1 MHPKAYKLRRIAFSV
16 ATLLSAAP
24 ACAIDGAQVTRLTP
38 ERIEVSWTDGD
49 PVDLYV
55 SAAPDAEP
63 GEWRLVESE
72 DRDGHFEFGSSRKE
86 RVYFLLRDRGDQST
100 LKVAERELPL
110 EHSSNF
116 RDLGGYPAADGRH
129 VRWGRVYRS
138 GASALLSDA
147 DVDAVD
153 HLGVTALVDLR
164 STEERSLAPTRLT
177 GIPYRATDYSMRPLV
192 AQLSDP
198 QLSRPVIM
206 ERLYR
211 EWPLSLAAQFREV
224 FEQLL
229 ASPGPVLYNCSAGQD
244 RTGVATALVLSAL
257 GVPRQVVLE
266 DYLLSTQLRRPE
278 NELPHIDPTE
288 HADDPVALFFA
299 RSQDQPGARKP
310 QPLVDA
316 QGRPWLAAT
325 FAEIE
330 LRWGSVEGYLDQ
342 VLGVDAAD
350 IETLRKRYLE

>member
-16 ATLLSAAP
+16 ATLLSAAR
-24 ACAIDGAQVTRLTP
+24 ACAIDAAQVTRLTP

-63 GEWRLVESE
+63 GEWRLLESE
-72 DRDGHFEFGSSRKE
+72 DHDGHFEFGSSRKE
-86 RVYFLLRDRGDQST
+86 RVYFLLRDKGDQSM

-116 RDLGGYPAADGRH
+116 RDLGGYPVADRRH

-164 STEERSLAPTRLT
+164 STEVRSLAPTRLT
-177 GIPYRATDYSMRPLV
+177 GIPYRAPDYSMRPLV

-198 QLSRPVIM
+198 QLSRAVIM

-224 FEQLL
+224 FDQLL

-257 GVPRQVVLE
+257 GATPSRPGGLPAVDATATTGKRAAAHRS
-266 DYLLSTQLRRPE
+266 DGTCRRPRSTVLRP
-278 NELPHIDPTE
+278 LPGSARGAETAAIGGCSGQT
-288 HADDPVALFFA
+288 VARRHVCGNRA
-299 RSQDQPGARKP
+299 P
-310 QPLVDA
+310 
-316 QGRPWLAAT
+316 
-325 FAEIE
+325 
-330 LRWGSVEGYLDQ
+330 
-342 VLGVDAAD
+342 LGVGRR
-350 IETLRKRYLE
+350 LPRPGPGR